1 MPWSATMKLTQQLLL
16 VMSISLLLAGCQTSA
31 TRQVN
36 LEEYLQQFIGSSSS
50 DIQKNL
56 DFKAL
61 GYQTT
66 KDVQSSDSALSYTIL
81 RPLSIPMAG
90 SNATVGT
97 NAMGAPVIRYDTT
110 AIPTY
115 DINFNCKVTF
125 ILKEGIAQSIQY
137 LGKAC

>member
-1 MPWSATMKLTQQLLL
+1 MPRSTTMKLTQKLLL
-16 VMSISLLLAGCQTSA
+16 AICFTALLAGCQTST

-81 RPLSIPMAG
+81 RPVSIPMPG
-90 SNATVGT
+90 NATVGT
-97 NAMGAPVIRYDTT
+97 NSMGAPVIRYDTT

-125 ILKEGIAQSIQY
+125 ILKDGIAQSIQY